1 MIAVKEQAISMI
13 KDLPENATWDDIMY
27 KLYVREKIEN
37 ALKEADKGNFV
48 SNEEA
53 KKNCYQN
60 DFKMA

>member
-1 MIAVKEQAISMI
+1 MEVFNMIAVKEQAINMI
-13 KDLPENATWDDIMY
+13 KDLPKNATWDDIMY

-53 KKNCYQN
+53 KKRLLS
-60 DFKMA
+60 K

>member
-53 KKNCYQN
+53 KKRLLS
-60 DFKMA
+60 K